1 MNSTRLPRFAWGVLA
16 YNLLVILWGAW
27 VRVTGSGAGCGSHW
41 PMCNGEVLP
50 RSPSA
55 QTLVEFSHRLMS
67 GLDLI
72 LVVALFVWVFRA
84 RPKGDPARG
93 AASWTLVFL
102 LVEALLG
109 AGLVLFELVANDA
122 SAARA
127 YAMSLHLANTFLLL
141 GWMTRTAWLLGGGR
155 PAATVE
161 RGPKAA
167 LLWGRVGIVAVGVT
181 GGIAALGD
189 TLFPGTTLTE
199 AHAVGAPLLLQ
210 LRVLHPVVAVT
221 VGVGLFAAGAYART
235 RLAAPAVH
243 RMSRALTVL
252 VVVQLVAGAINVAL
266 LAPAWLQIVHL
277 LLADVLWIAATL
289 LALEISAAGAHQ
301 ASASAVAPSN

>member
-1 MNSTRLPRFAWGVLA
+1 MNSTRLSRFAWGVLS

-50 RSPSA
+50 RSPTA

-84 RPKGDPARG
+84 RPKGDPARS

-102 LVEALLG
+102 LLEALLG

-141 GWMTRTAWLLGGGR
+141 GWMTRTAWVLGGGTT
-155 PAATVE
+155 AATVA

-210 LRVLHPVVAVT
+210 LRVLHPVVAVV

-235 RLAAPAVH
+235 RLAAPGVQ
-243 RMSRALTVL
+243 RMSRLLTVL
-252 VVVQLVAGAINVAL
+252 VVVQLLAGAINVAL
-266 LAPAWLQIVHL
+266 LAPGWLQIVHL
-277 LLADVLWIAATL
+277 LLADLLWIAGTL
-289 LALEISAAGAHQ
+289 LALEISAARAPE
-301 ASASAVAPSN
+301 ASASAVAPAH